1 MVSPQELCA
10 LLRDA
15 SWLGSPVDYPEG
27 GPEVRRYLT
36 DLALPLSAG
45 GGRVEVRKAAY
56 VDIGPIR
63 PTERGCEVHIAWR
76 SATLAPL
83 FPVFAGR
90 LWVDAHGLRLDGYYA
105 PPGGRIGMAID
116 RAILHIA
123 ARGTA
128 RWFLERV
135 AAAVTVEASLAP
147 HPEAAPGS

>member
-1 MVSPQELCA
+1 MMDEQAASRAARNAPVVRLRASRRAMVSPQELCA

-90 LWVDAHGLRLDGYYA
+90 LWVDAH
-105 PPGGRIGMAID
+105 
-116 RAILHIA
+116 
-123 ARGTA
+123 
-128 RWFLERV
+128 
-135 AAAVTVEASLAP
+135 
-147 HPEAAPGS
+147 